1 MTEKERRSQLRMHK
15 NELVAM
21 YSAASMIGSRAL
33 EMFEYD
39 KTIVRAH
46 ADLDQAYSD
55 ARELGETLS
64 RIIDAIDEELT
75 A

>member
-1 MTEKERRSQLRMHK
+1 MTERERREALRMQQK
-15 NELVAM
+15 ELVAM
-21 YSAASMIGSRAL
+21 YAAARLIGSRAL
-33 EMFEYD
+33 EMVEYD

-46 ADLDQAYSD
+46 DDLDQAYSD

-64 RIIDAIDEELT
+64 RIIDAIDEELN